1 MRGDEVTILIV
12 AAVAWLRG
20 TKVVYIAGDVVYAR
34 PKIAKSLDAPTC
46 AALIT
51 LKKGGN
57 FLKDSSPAHANHRV
71 FDRYSRVRGKHGR
84 CAEEKLHS
92 SKLHKCIKRGGVRTA
107 K

>member
-12 AAVAWLRG
+12 RAIARLRG

-57 FLKDSSPAHANHRV
+57 FLKNSSPAHANHRV
-71 FDRYSRVRGKHGR
+71 FDRYSRCEV
-84 CAEEKLHS
+84 S
-92 SKLHKCIKRGGVRTA
+92 TGGVQKKSCIHRSCINA
-107 K
+107 